1 MAAIAPMAPV
11 SKDDSPE
18 PPRTGDTPTGV
29 RLVLEDT
36 TAVTLHG
43 ALTGL
48 AKRQRVI
55 ADNIANV
62 NTPGFLAGRVDFEDA
77 LRLAVQAGD
86 PTDASITTARS
97 LEPTREDGNNVN
109 LDHEVLS
116 NIDTG
121 LRYQTMLRATDDKF
135 GLLRTA
141 IRG

>member
-1 MAAIAPMAPV
+1 V
-11 SKDDSPE
+11 F
-18 PPRTGDTPTGV
+18 
-29 RLVLEDT
+29 EDT
-36 TAVTLHG
+36 TSVTLHG
-43 ALTGL
+43 ALDGL

-55 ADNIANV
+55 ADNIANIQ
-62 NTPGFLAGRVDFEDA
+62 TPGFLAGRVTFEDA
-77 LRLAVQAGD
+77 LLDAVRAGQ
-86 PTDASITTARS
+86 PGDASVAVARS

-121 LRYQTMLRATDDKF
+121 LRYQTMLRATDDQF

>member
-1 MAAIAPMAPV
+1 LRI
-11 SKDDSPE
+11 
-18 PPRTGDTPTGV
+18 
-29 RLVLEDT
+29 VLEDNT
-36 TAVTLHG
+36 SVALHS
-43 ALTGL
+43 ALDGL

-55 ADNIANV
+55 ADNISNI
-62 NTPGFLAGRVDFEDA
+62 NTPGFLAGRVEFEDA
-77 LRLAVQAGD
+77 LRLAVQAGEPD
-86 PTDASITTARS
+86 HAAISVARS

-135 GLLRTA
+135 GLLRSA

>member
-1 MAAIAPMAPV
+1 M
-11 SKDDSPE
+11 
-18 PPRTGDTPTGV
+18 
-29 RLVLEDT
+29 LEDT
-36 TAVTLHG
+36 TQVALHG

-48 AKRQRVI
+48 SKRQRVI
-55 ADNIANV
+55 ADNIANI

-86 PTDASITTARS
+86 PKDAELTTARS

-135 GLLRTA
+135 GLLRSV

>member
-1 MAAIAPMAPV
+1 M
-11 SKDDSPE
+11 
-18 PPRTGDTPTGV
+18 
-29 RLVLEDT
+29 LEDT

-55 ADNIANV
+55 ADNIANI
-62 NTPGFLAGRVDFEDA
+62 NTPGFLAGRVEFEDA
-77 LRLAVQAGD
+77 LATAVQAGQ
-86 PTDASITTARS
+86 PRDASITTARS

>member
-1 MAAIAPMAPV
+1 MF
-11 SKDDSPE
+11 
-18 PPRTGDTPTGV
+18 
-29 RLVLEDT
+29 EDVT
-36 TAVTLHG
+36 SVTLHS

-55 ADNIANV
+55 ADNIANIE
-62 NTPGFLAGRVDFEDA
+62 TPGFLAGRVSFEDS
-77 LRLAVQAGD
+77 LRDAVEAGR
-86 PTDASITTARS
+86 PQDATIAVARS
-97 LEPTREDGNNVN
+97 MEPTREDGNNVN

-121 LRYQTMLRATDDKF
+121 LRYQTMLRGVDDKF